1 MFKLLSNLHISTYDI
16 KVTIFFENRNI
27 EIRVRKRHQKISGE
41 VGNLE
46 RTKVGTNK
54 MRDMSKRP
62 N

>member
-1 MFKLLSNLHISTYDI
+1 MQMVNYVIHYTLCMRRGR
-16 KVTIFFENRNI
+16 E
-27 EIRVRKRHQKISGE
+27 RHQKISRE

-46 RTKVGTNK
+46 RTTVNTNK

>member
-1 MFKLLSNLHISTYDI
+1 MVNFQISFCMRIERLKDI
-16 KVTIFFENRNI
+16 G
-27 EIRVRKRHQKISGE
+27 GE

-46 RTKVGTNK
+46 RMKDGTNK

>member
-1 MFKLLSNLHISTYDI
+1 MQRVIYQISLKD
-16 KVTIFFENRNI
+16 ER
-27 EIRVRKRHQKISGE
+27 EIHQKIGGE

-46 RTKVGTNK
+46 RTNDGTNK